1 MTLNAARL
9 SALAL
14 AASPAFAQPFLAPPT
29 AHPIIKGEPPAR
41 IAAAPAAAAAPSQY
55 SVGDPTDEEQLY
67 LELINRARL
76 DPVGEA
82 KRFVNHPNEDVRLAM
97 RFVDTNMMVA
107 ETSAYPAAQP
117 LSFNAKLITAA
128 RNHTAYMFNTGQQT
142 HFGPN
147 PGDDLGDRL
156 QTVGYSFST
165 AGESVYSYAYAVD
178 FGHAGF
184 EVDWTGAPAQNG
196 NGGMQTPRGH
206 RDNNHFDGFVEVG
219 IGVLNGANEV
229 PPNPPVGPQL
239 VTQDFAAA
247 FGATRF
253 ITGVAYYDLN
263 GNNFY
268 DVGEGLSGVT
278 VRADGVD
285 AFAITTRSGA
295 YSLPVQPNRTYTLRM
310 TTPGLPESAQA
321 VNVATKNVKVDF
333 KPAFVTTAASLVPA
347 SVFVGV
353 NNPIKIA
360 ALGGATAY
368 RARVYTA
375 QTAPVE
381 GAETASNVTL
391 ATSPGYTALSTAF
404 RFSGSRAFR
413 LAHPDLDPRPEFGRS
428 ESQFLTLNT
437 PFFIKSGA
445 QLSFRSLLGIAHSD
459 EVAQVEVSTD
469 DGATWA
475 AAYTQAGKY
484 IPGSPVFEEI
494 FSLRTVS
501 LDAYAGKI
509 VRLRF
514 HFVSDGLFYP
524 PSDNAIGWYVD
535 DITFANIDAAVNPAV
550 TLLDGS
556 ATFPFNPA
564 AAGNYLAQFQ
574 AVAGTRD
581 FPWGP
586 AAPVAAIANP
596 PSLMMLKNIVVAGG
610 SVTLKFIKASGAT
623 VAFGI
628 ESAATINGPWQRE
641 DSAVVTGP
649 VGSEYTATVSAAGS
663 ARYYRAL
670 PK

>member
-1 MTLNAARL
+1 MILNAARF
-9 SALAL
+9 SAFAL
-14 AASPAFAQPFLAPPT
+14 AALPAFAQPFLAPPT
-29 AHPIIKGEPPAR
+29 AHPIIKGDPSAR
-41 IAAAPAAAAAPSQY
+41 AAAAPPTAAAPSQY

-76 DPVGEA
+76 DPAGEA
-82 KRFVNHPNEDVRLAM
+82 RRFVNHPNEDVRLAM
-97 RFVDTNMMVA
+97 QFVDTNMMVA
-107 ETSAYPAAQP
+107 EISAYPVAQP
-117 LSFNAKLITAA
+117 LSLNPKLSTAA

-219 IGVLNGANEV
+219 IGVLNGSNEV

-247 FGATRF
+247 FGTTRF

-263 GNNFY
+263 GNDFY
-268 DVGEGLSGVT
+268 DIGEGLGGVT

-285 AFAITTRSGA
+285 AFAVTTHSGA
-295 YSLPVQPNRTYTLRM
+295 YSIPVQPNRAYTVRITASGLAE
-310 TTPGLPESAQA
+310 TTRT
-321 VNVATKNVKVDF
+321 VNVAAKNVKVDF
-333 KPAFVTTAASLVPA
+333 KPTFVTTAASVVPA

-375 QTAPVE
+375 QAAPVE
-381 GAETASNVTL
+381 GAESTSNVTL
-391 ATSPGYTALSTAF
+391 ATSPGYTTPSTAF
-404 RFSGSRAFR
+404 RFSGTRAFR

-445 QLSFRSLLGIAHSD
+445 QVSFRSLLGIAHSD

-475 AAYTQAGKY
+475 AVYTQAGKY
-484 IPGSPVFEEI
+484 VPGSPVFEEI
-494 FSLRTVS
+494 FNLRTVS
-501 LDAYAGKI
+501 LNAYVGKI
-509 VRLRF
+509 VRFRF
-514 HFVSDGLFYP
+514 HFVSNGLFYP
-524 PSDNAIGWYVD
+524 PSDNAIGWYID
-535 DITFANIDAAVNPAV
+535 DITLSNIDGAVNPTV
-550 TLLDGS
+550 TLLDSS

-574 AVAGTRD
+574 AVAGARN

-586 AAPVAAIANP
+586 AAPVTAIGNP
-596 PSLMMLKNIVVAGG
+596 PSLMMSKNVAVAGG
-610 SVTLKFIKASGAT
+610 NVTLKFTRTAGAT

-628 ESAATINGPWQRE
+628 ESAAAINGPWQRE
-641 DSAVVTGP
+641 DAAVVTGP
-649 VGSEYTATVSAAGS
+649 VGSEYTAVLAASGS